1 MTPHLNVIEIVVT
14 DMGRSL
20 VFYRRLGLDIPADSD
35 DEPHVEA
42 DLPGGIRLAFHTVET
57 IRSFDESWS
66 PPTGGHGL
74 ALGFACDGPADV
86 DRSYADLV
94 GTGETAHLPPWDA
107 FWGMRYAV
115 LRDPDGNT
123 VDLFAP
129 LPEQSSWSAA
139 WQSRTHGDICRIDA
153 AERRR

>member
-1 MTPHLNVIEIVVT
+1 MTPHLNVIGIVAS

-20 VFYRRLGLDIPADSD
+20 AFYRRLGLDIPAGSD
-35 DEPHVEA
+35 DAPHVEA
-42 DLPGGIRLAFHTVET
+42 DLAGGIRVAFDTVET
-57 IRSFDESWS
+57 IRCFDESWI

-74 ALGFACDGPADV
+74 ALAFACDDPDEV
-86 DRSYADLV
+86 DHNYADLLGAG
-94 GTGETAHLPPWDA
+94 GTGHLPPWDA

-129 LPEQSSWSAA
+129 LPEQHS
-139 WQSRTHGDICRIDA
+139 
-153 AERRR
+153 